1 MSLGRQKNVIVLGA
15 VAAALLVAGVLVAD
29 YADIL
34 PGRAKGDGPAKAC
47 QSGEAKPCCAAKGD
61 AAGFPQVVAAMAE
74 VAPAKSA
81 CGENPSGCSQEGC
94 AGQSCCGQPCP
105 PDCPKPCCEREP
117 GCCEK
122 PLAGCCEEGE
132 PGEAGGCCP
141 AKADAATE

>member
-1 MSLGRQKNVIVLGA
+1 MSLGRQKNLIVLGA

-34 PGRAKGDGPAKAC
+34 PRRAKADAPAKVC

-74 VAPAKSA
+74 VAPAKSG
-81 CGENPSGCSQEGC
+81 CEKSSGCSLEGSP
-94 AGQSCCGQPCP
+94 GQSCCGEPCP
-105 PDCPKPCCEREP
+105 PGCPKPCCQEKP

-122 PLAGCCEEGE
+122 PPAGCCEKGQG
-132 PGEAGGCCP
+132 GEAAGCC
-141 AKADAATE
+141 AAEVDTATE